1 MKISER
7 GLNLIKRYEGLRLR
21 PYKCPAGLWTVGYGH
36 VIGDGRTLPESAR
49 RTYAKEEV
57 DSLLQKDVARFER
70 GVLRLCPVPLTQGQ
84 FDALVS
90 FSFNLGLGNLQR
102 STLRMKTN
110 RGEIARASKEFL
122 KWVRANGK
130 VLSGLVNRRK
140 DEARLFLS

>member
-49 RTYAKEEV
+49 RPYTKEEV

-70 GVLRLCPVPLTQGQ
+70 GVLRLCPVSLTQGQ

-110 RGEIARASKEFL
+110 RGETDRAAKEFL

-130 VLSGLVNRRK
+130 VLLGLVNRRK

>member
-36 VIGDGRTLPESAR
+36 VIGDGRTLPESER
-49 RTYAKEEV
+49 RTFTKEEV
-57 DSLLQKDVARFER
+57 DLLLQKDVARFER

-90 FSFNLGLGNLQR
+90 FSFNVGLGALQR
-102 STLRMKTN
+102 STVRLKTN
-110 RGEIARASKEFL
+110 RGEKEQAADALLAWSK
-122 KWVRANGK
+122 ANGK
-130 VLSGLVNRRK
+130 VLPGLLKRRK
-140 DEARLFLS
+140 DERALYLS

>member
-49 RTYAKEEV
+49 RTYTKEEV

-90 FSFNLGLGNLQR
+90 FSFNFGLGNLER

-110 RGEIARASKEFL
+110 RGETDRAAKEFL